1 MRGRCGAQGLQAVR
15 GMEGRAGGQP
25 APAQRSQGSHLGAAP
40 AEQEAEW
47 HIPECHV
54 LAPSPAPHPTRS
66 PQHQPGP
73 WFPRAGSLCRDP
85 HNSLTPKSHL
95 LTRPP
100 LLPNGLPQLHLDY
113 LSLKR
118 AVGSDQGPSSQPWS
132 LAKHLVGALPKL
144 NCPQPLG
151 QGLPTPAPGRTGTFQ
166 PVSQCSGG

>member
-1 MRGRCGAQGLQAVR
+1 MAHSRV
-15 GMEGRAGGQP
+15 
-25 APAQRSQGSHLGAAP
+25 
-40 AEQEAEW
+40 
-47 HIPECHV
+47 
-54 LAPSPAPHPTRS
+54 
-66 PQHQPGP
+66 
-73 WFPRAGSLCRDP
+73 PRAGTQPCSPPHQEPPTPARSLVPQSRIP
-85 HNSLTPKSHL
+85 LQGPSQPSHPQIPPADQ
-95 LTRPP
+95 TP
-100 LLPNGLPQLHLDY
+100 LLPNGLPHLHLDY